1 MAVSP
6 DGVAMLQI
14 RGETHHACVE
24 TKTRVAEKTIHLAA
38 DARLAH
44 GRIVLCAYDDVAF
57 KRCVPREHR
66 HQMLHQAFVAN
77 FGVGVYVVAMS
88 NDEDGGSIVQIV
100 VATITNSARALHRA
114 RLEAVTKPVLGWLYK
129 EEIIERGYLRN
140 EDFPSWVVD
149 SNTSNIDESTSNE
162 SMDVKTIL
170 MSRCKLW
177 YAFYKKLKG
186 GRSGPGCII
195 PMPPLNLFKLASQFV
210 YNKGKGGLDKATE
223 QEARIRPR
231 AKVSFESKY
240 ILRLMSAILINSWRC
255 LQACTIVRPFLL
267 NTPNPSVTELRRQLY
282 RMTVE
287 DFKFS
292 FAKKLLKTLA
302 IERNNFRNQPAALP
316 NVVGTREDDEIA
328 NLILELRGTGK
339 FPPYRHRSHLFN
351 KNPLKRIRMHQSAAC
366 KHDSAPMMLGNLRS
380 RKMCALCSSAKV
392 QRSTHYQCSTCLVP
406 LCCRALKGA
415 LANSATCFEKWHVC
429 ADIEREA
436 KRRKTA
442 LETSRNSI

>member
-1 MAVSP
+1 
-6 DGVAMLQI
+6 
-14 RGETHHACVE
+14 
-24 TKTRVAEKTIHLAA
+24 
-38 DARLAH
+38 
-44 GRIVLCAYDDVAF
+44 
-57 KRCVPREHR
+57 
-66 HQMLHQAFVAN
+66 
-77 FGVGVYVVAMS
+77 
-88 NDEDGGSIVQIV
+88 
-100 VATITNSARALHRA
+100 
-114 RLEAVTKPVLGWLYK
+114 
-129 EEIIERGYLRN
+129 
-140 EDFPSWVVD
+140 
-149 SNTSNIDESTSNE
+149 
-162 SMDVKTIL
+162 MD
-170 MSRCKLW
+170 
-177 YAFYKKLKG
+177 
-186 GRSGPGCII
+186 
-195 PMPPLNLFKLASQFV
+195 
-210 YNKGKGGLDKATE
+210 
-223 QEARIRPR
+223 RPR